1 MIMNR
6 HNEIKEIGEGITFN
20 YSDIFFSCYY
30 DGEGSCCHQSRDHSL
45 IYVYSGEMVVDDGK
59 NKTKVRK
66 GECVFVRRDHR
77 ITLYKKRLGDEP
89 YFSVFLLFT
98 RKFLREM
105 YQKFD
110 IDKVP
115 KNISKLKPSV
125 TKLPISMEVESLFRS
140 IPPYFNQPIKANDD
154 FMHLKFQEG
163 LIALRHIDERFLPTL
178 FDFTEPWKIDIL
190 DFMNQNYM
198 YEFTLDDLANF
209 TGRSMS
215 TFKRDFKKISD
226 LTPQKWLIKKRLEVA
241 YNKMKEGDK
250 KVQDVY
256 MEVGFKNPSHF
267 ATAFKKQ
274 YGVPPTATSQYNSIE
289 AI

>member
-1 MIMNR
+1 MNKE
-6 HNEIKEIGEGITFN
+6 NEIEEFDDDITFN

-30 DGEGSCCHQSRDHSL
+30 DGEGSCCHQSRDHAL

-59 NKTKVRK
+59 NRIKIRK
-66 GECVFVRRDHR
+66 GESVFVRRDHR
-77 ITLYKKRLGDEP
+77 ITLYKKRLGKEP

-105 YQKFD
+105 WQKLE

-115 KNISKLKPSV
+115 KNRSKLKPSV
-125 TKLPISMEVESLFRS
+125 IKLPISMEIESLFCS
-140 IPPYFNQPIKANDD
+140 IPPYFNQTAKVNDD

-163 LIALRHIDERFLPTL
+163 LIALRHIDARFLPTL
-178 FDFTEPWKIDIL
+178 CDFTEPWKIDIL

-198 YEFTLDDLANF
+198 YEFSLEDLANF
-209 TGRSMS
+209 TGRSLA

-226 LTPQKWLIKKRLEVA
+226 LTPQRWLIRKRLEVA
-241 YNKMKEGDK
+241 YGKMKEGNS

-256 MEVGFKNPSHF
+256 VEVGFKNPSHF
-267 ATAFKKQ
+267 TTAFKKQ
-274 YGVPPTATSQYNSIE
+274 YGIPPTAASQYNLVEVI
-289 AI
+289 